1 MSPKKI
7 LPRSGSLHFLLS
19 TALLLTSCS
28 ALHHV
33 PGITP
38 GVRLLWPRLTSAQSH
53 HKLPH
58 GTLLLSTFNHH
69 PAHFLLFRVFLTA
82 RYQTEAY
89 LTTPGLGQPVAPAGH
104 FFRWLMELLSRNVKQ
119 ISPDKSINFPCT
131 TASFTVSPESRGF
144 VMLC

>member
-1 MSPKKI
+1 LSPKKI
-7 LPRSGSLHFLLS
+7 LPRSGSLRFLLS
-19 TALLLTSCS
+19 TTLLLTSCS

-53 HKLPH
+53 HKLPY
-58 GTLLLSTFNHH
+58 GALLLRSFDHH
-69 PAHFLLFRVFLTA
+69 LACLFMFRVFQTA

-89 LTTPGLGQPVAPAGH
+89 LITPGLGQPVAPAGH
-104 FFRWLMELLSRNVKQ
+104 FFRCLMELLSRNVKQ
-119 ISPDKSINFPCT
+119 ISPDNSINFPCT
-131 TASFTVSPESRGF
+131 TASFTVSPGSRGF